1 MAGDIFQL
9 GNASYR
15 IQRVERDRLR
25 VEDAHGAPPSIP
37 FWLGEAPG
45 RTDEL
50 SFGVSRLR
58 AEVGMVLALSGRDGA
73 MALLWKTMGL
83 AEEAAH
89 QIVEHLAH
97 AAEIGRA
104 SCRERVGQS
113 V

>member
-9 GNASYR
+9 GNTSYR

-45 RTDEL
+45 RSDEL

-58 AEVGMVLALSGRDGA
+58 EELSAQLDTGGVSGA
-73 MALLWKTMGL
+73 VAWLHDQLGL
-83 AEEAAH
+83 NEAAA
-89 QIVEHLAH
+89 QQL
-97 AAEIGRA
+97 EIGRA
-104 SCRERVGQS
+104 HV
-113 V
+113 